1 MSEPYN
7 FDEMTNRRGTDS
19 LKWDYFDKFIIGAS
33 KDALPLWV
41 ADMDFPVAE
50 PIMDALRQCLDRKI
64 FGYSFYKSPAY
75 VEAVT
80 GWFKRQFQWEIDPDS
95 IYYSPGVVPAIAILI
110 RVLTQPGDAVVIQRP
125 VYYPFT
131 DKIQGNGREVLNN
144 PLKIE
149 NGRYVMDFEDLEE
162 KLSRHQ
168 TKGMILC
175 SPHNPVGRVWTA
187 EELIAVVGLCKKYD
201 KWIISDEI
209 HGDLLRRDIIHH
221 SLEAL
226 CPDYKNQIITCT
238 APSKTFNLAGMQLS
252 NIILNNPDYRSLWT
266 AEIDGALSVGLS
278 NPFAIVATIA
288 AYNEGE
294 PWLKQL
300 LDYLEDNISFLKSFV
315 AEHLPKVHVFE
326 PEGTYLVWL
335 DFRAY
340 ETDPVRLEDLV
351 LKQAKVVLDE
361 GYFFGDEG
369 NGFERINIA
378 CPRQTLED
386 ALVKIAAVFRIED

>member
-1 MSEPYN
+1 
-7 FDEMTNRRGTDS
+7 
-19 LKWDYFDKFIIGAS
+19 
-33 KDALPLWV
+33 
-41 ADMDFPVAE
+41 
-50 PIMDALRQCLDRKI
+50 
-64 FGYSFYKSPAY
+64 
-75 VEAVT
+75 
-80 GWFKRQFQWEIDPDS
+80 
-95 IYYSPGVVPAIAILI
+95 
-110 RVLTQPGDAVVIQRP
+110 
-125 VYYPFT
+125 
-131 DKIQGNGREVLNN
+131 
-144 PLKIE
+144 
-149 NGRYVMDFEDLEE
+149 
-162 KLSRHQ
+162 
-168 TKGMILC
+168 
-175 SPHNPVGRVWTA
+175 
-187 EELIAVVGLCKKYD
+187 
-201 KWIISDEI
+201 
-209 HGDLLRRDIIHH
+209 
-221 SLEAL
+221 
-226 CPDYKNQIITCT
+226 
-238 APSKTFNLAGMQLS
+238 MQLS

-300 LDYLEDNISFLKSFV
+300 LDYLDDNISFLKSFV
-315 AEHLPKVHVFE
+315 AEHLPKVRVFE